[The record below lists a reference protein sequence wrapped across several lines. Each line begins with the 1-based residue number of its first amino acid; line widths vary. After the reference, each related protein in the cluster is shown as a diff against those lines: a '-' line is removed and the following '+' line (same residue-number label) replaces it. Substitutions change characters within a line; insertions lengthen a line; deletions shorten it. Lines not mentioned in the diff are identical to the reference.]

1 MNPTRVAQVFFS
13 IVLISVFVIGMN
25 GCKKDAVTNP
35 AGTTVTP
42 ITDDLF
48 PLTAGHV
55 FTYKGYATAAGTG
68 AQISDPTNSYTT
80 FWTILTN
87 AAPSP
92 LGGTATAIKDSTR
105 GPFGPGGFVVGVSRT
120 LLIKKDPVLND
131 FFFMQSIGPFKR
143 AFGITVGTNA
153 NDTLVWVP
161 VARGSMGVGSTG
173 AVWTAFD
180 STFTGAASTQVR
192 LQIFGVIDAQETIT
206 DSSTAHVQR
215 VAYRSRTWRK
225 ITVGGSV
232 VQDDATTSRLWL
244 AKDIGPV
251 QIRIVEDTEN
261 IGHFRA
267 MQAKNF

>member
-1 MNPTRVAQVFFS
+1 MNPTRVAQVFLCL
-13 IVLISVFVIGMN
+13 VLMGVFAIGMN
-25 GCKKDAVTNP
+25 GCKKDEVTNP
-35 AGTTVTP
+35 GGTTVTP
-42 ITDDLF
+42 ITDNLF
-48 PLTAGHV
+48 PLTVGHV

-68 AQISDPTNSYTT
+68 AQIADPTNSYIT

-120 LLIKKDPVLND
+120 LLIKKDSVLND
-131 FFFMQSIGPFKR
+131 YFFMQSIGPFKR
-143 AFGITVGTNA
+143 AFGITVGTTA
-153 NDTLVWVP
+153 RDTLILVP

-173 AVWTAFD
+173 AQWTAFD
-180 STFTGAASTQVR
+180 STFTGASSTVVR
-192 LQIFGVIDAQETIT
+192 LQIFGKIEAQETIT
-206 DSSTAHVQR
+206 DSSVAHTQYVT
-215 VAYRSRTWRK
+215 YRSRTWRK

-251 QIRIVEDTEN
+251 QVRIVEDTEN
-261 IGHFRA
+261 IGHFRV